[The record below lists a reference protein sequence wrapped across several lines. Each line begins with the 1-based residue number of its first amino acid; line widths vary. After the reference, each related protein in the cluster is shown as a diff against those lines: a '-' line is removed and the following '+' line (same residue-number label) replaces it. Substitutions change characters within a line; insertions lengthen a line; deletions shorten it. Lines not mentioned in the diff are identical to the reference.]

1 MDAPAVQILLKNASN
16 GLQIFAG
23 CIYEEDYKKLSDK
36 RTQTNYAHKIW
47 MT

>member
-23 CIYEEDYKKLSDK
+23 CIYEEDYKK
-36 RTQTNYAHKIW
+36 NYLINAPKQIMHIKSG
-47 MT
+47 